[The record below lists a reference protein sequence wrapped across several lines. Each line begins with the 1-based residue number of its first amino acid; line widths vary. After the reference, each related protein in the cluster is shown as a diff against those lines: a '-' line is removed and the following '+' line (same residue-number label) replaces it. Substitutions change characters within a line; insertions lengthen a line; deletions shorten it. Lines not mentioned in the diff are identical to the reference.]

1 MAFMRASEV
10 PGLAA
15 KDPAYDGVLA
25 VMWGEIE
32 LATTITAACIPALRR
47 LIQDKKSSS
56 RKVSGEGNG
65 DHQSGGSSGSAGN
78 RQGGSAKKRDTTSI
92 PDGASNDMYQMDELK
107 NKEAAQEDHASATST
122 HNHDVNDTGKSRKH
136 NSRSSSKWYS
146 VYERYA
152 ARNSDENIMLSKRGD
167 DGITVLV
174 TKDDSDAA
182 NTSSARRGS
191 SRGSEQEDVWTRVTT
206 TPEVMHHGISAS
218 GPLRRAA
225 SKDVL

>member
-56 RKVSGEGNG
+56 RKVSGEGND
-65 DHQSGGSSGSAGN
+65 DHQSGGSSSTAGN
-78 RQGGSAKKRDTTSI
+78 RHGGSAKKRGTTSV
-92 PDGASNDMYQMDELK
+92 PDGASNNEIYQMDEL
-107 NKEAAQEDHASATST
+107 NDKEAAQEDHASATST
-122 HNHDVNDTGKSRKH
+122 RDDEVNGTQK
-136 NSRSSSKWYS
+136 SKWYS
-146 VYERYA
+146 VYERYV
-152 ARNSDENIMLSKRGD
+152 ARNSDENIMLSERGD

-182 NTSSARRGS
+182 NMSSARRGS
-191 SRGSEQEDVWTRVTT
+191 SRGSEREDVWTRVTT